1 MSVDKDSNGTE
12 EPSPVERPPAVS
24 ERLWN
29 LIEPAS
35 RRRYVKEA
43 ALGLRRGIHP
53 EETVIAE
60 LQKDNGWE
68 ISTIEAATAPSS
80 AHPDEQ
86 ENHYDDSFYD
96 DPSEYGRVTP
106 PRPPEQ
112 SRPPQQDTS
121 ESRAPTWAFATDGY
135 RRSSMPV
142 GEIGGILLYESGFD
156 GPAAAEMEWLVHRAI
171 ARDPSFVLRDVNNL
185 RLLGCTLPA
194 DVVISIG
201 NAVLFECRCV
211 IEDIRRRR
219 AAGDLAAMM
228 WIDPEELV
236 L

>member
-12 EPSPVERPPAVS
+12 DSPPVERPPAVS

-29 LIEPAS
+29 LIDPES
-35 RRRYVKEA
+35 RRRYLKEA

-53 EETVIAE
+53 EATVTE
-60 LQKDNGWE
+60 MLQSENGWD
-68 ISTIEAATAPSS
+68 IVDIEAATSPSS

-86 ENHYDDSFYD
+86 RHYDDHFYD
-96 DPSEYGRVTP
+96 DPSEYRKESPAKAADQPG
-106 PRPPEQ
+106 PE
-112 SRPPQQDTS
+112 SGA
-121 ESRAPTWAFATDGY
+121 RAPVWAFATDGY
-135 RRSSMPV
+135 RRTAMPV
-142 GEIGGILLYESGFD
+142 GEIGGILHYESGFD
-156 GPAAAEMEWLVHRAI
+156 GPAAAEMEWLVHRAL
-171 ARDPSFVLRDVNNL
+171 AKDPSFVLKDVDNL

-194 DVVISIG
+194 DVMHSIR
-201 NAVLFECRCV
+201 NAVLFECKCV

-219 AAGDLAAMM
+219 SAGDLAAMM

>member
-1 MSVDKDSNGTE
+1 MSVDKDSNRTE
-12 EPSPVERPPAVS
+12 DSSPVERPPAVS
-24 ERLWN
+24 ERLWD
-29 LIEPAS
+29 LIEPES

-43 ALGLRRGIHP
+43 ARGLRRGIHP
-53 EETVIAE
+53 ETTVIE
-60 LQKDNGWE
+60 MLQRENGWDIAE
-68 ISTIEAATAPSS
+68 IETAASPSS

-86 ENHYDDSFYD
+86 NHYDDAFYD
-96 DPSEYGRVTP
+96 DPSEYRKSAPVKPAGQA
-106 PRPPEQ
+106 RPEA
-112 SRPPQQDTS
+112 SGV
-121 ESRAPTWAFATDGY
+121 RAPLWPFATEGY
-135 RRSSMPV
+135 RRSDMPV

-156 GPAAAEMEWLVHRAI
+156 GSTAAEMEWLVNRAI
-171 ARDPSFVLRDVNNL
+171 ARDPSFVLKDIDNL

-194 DVVISIG
+194 DALISIR

>member
-1 MSVDKDSNGTE
+1 MSVDKDSNGTDE
-12 EPSPVERPPAVS
+12 QPPVERPPAVS

-29 LIEPAS
+29 LIEPDS
-35 RRRYVKEA
+35 RKRYVKAA

-53 EETVIAE
+53 ETTVTE
-60 LQKDNGWE
+60 MLQADNGWDAVE
-68 ISTIEAATAPSS
+68 ISAAAQPSS

-86 ENHYDDSFYD
+86 SHYDDHFYD
-96 DPSEYGRVTP
+96 DPSEFRKASPQKAV
-106 PRPPEQ
+106 EQ
-112 SRPPQQDTS
+112 AGQKGQEAHGP
-121 ESRAPTWAFATDGY
+121 RAPVWGFGTDGY
-135 RRSSMPV
+135 RRPSMPV
-142 GEIGGILLYESGFD
+142 GEIGGILHYESGFD

-171 ARDPSFVLRDVNNL
+171 ARDPSFVLRDVGNL
-185 RLLGCTLPA
+185 QLLGCSLPA
-194 DVVISIG
+194 DVAVSIR

-219 AAGDLAAMM
+219 ADGDLAAMM

>member
-12 EPSPVERPPAVS
+12 ASAPVERPPAVS

-29 LIEPAS
+29 LIEPES
-35 RRRYVKEA
+35 RREYFKKA

-53 EETVIAE
+53 ETTVIE
-60 LQKDNGWE
+60 MLQTQNGWD
-68 ISTIEAATAPSS
+68 IADIEAATAPSS

-86 ENHYDDSFYD
+86 THYDDDFYD
-96 DPSEYGRVTP
+96 DPSEYRKK
-106 PRPPEQ
+106 
-112 SRPPQQDTS
+112 PPQKTDEQPGEKGQDPNGT
-121 ESRAPTWAFATDGY
+121 RAPVWGFATDGY
-135 RRSSMPV
+135 RRSAMPV
-142 GEIGGILLYESGFD
+142 GDIGGILHYESGFD

-171 ARDPSFVLRDVNNL
+171 ARDPSFVLRDVGNL
-185 RLLGCTLPA
+185 QLLGCTLPA
-194 DVVISIG
+194 DVMVSVR